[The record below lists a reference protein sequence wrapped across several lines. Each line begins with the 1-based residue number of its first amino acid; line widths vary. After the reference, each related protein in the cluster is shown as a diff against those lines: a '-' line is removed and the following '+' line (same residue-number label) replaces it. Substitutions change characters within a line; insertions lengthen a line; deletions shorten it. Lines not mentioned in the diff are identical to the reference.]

1 MKLLIVEDDKDIR
14 KELALFFKREFEVL
28 EAAELSAAQSH
39 ADADIILLDLNI
51 GKDTAFSLIQELSG
65 ACIVISVRND
75 EASIIRALDM
85 GAYDYVTKPFSLSIL
100 QARVHAVLRR
110 KTAVG
115 FRIALQQNEAVL
127 IIDNKEV
134 TLTKKELHIMQLFLH
149 SASAIIT
156 RETLLQKIWD
166 NHEAFIEDNTLTVT
180 MSRLKSKIGHD
191 KIETIRG
198 IGYRWKG

>member
-1 MKLLIVEDDKDIR
+1 M
-14 KELALFFKREFEVL
+14 L
-28 EAAELSAAQSH
+28 EAAELSAARSH
-39 ADADIILLDLNI
+39 ADADIVLLDLNI
-51 GKDTAFSLIQELSG
+51 GKDTAFSLIQEISG

-134 TLTKKELHIMQLFLH
+134 TLTKKELHIMQLFLQ

>member
-28 EAAELSAAQSH
+28 EAAELSAARSH
-39 ADADIILLDLNI
+39 ADADIVLLDLNI
-51 GKDTAFSLIQELSG
+51 GKDTAFSLIQEISG

-134 TLTKKELHIMQLFLH
+134 TLTKKELHIMQLFLQ